1 MTVGNATYQTIE
13 DVPKVV
19 PLFPLEGALLLPRSH
34 IPLNIFEPRYLAMV
48 DAAMRTDRVIGMIQP
63 DLKEGEEEVP
73 GARPPL
79 QSVGCLGR
87 ITSFQ
92 ESGDGR
98 YLVTLSGISRFDLI
112 GEVEDR
118 APFRRGAIDISRYIE
133 DLTPG
138 VGEEEVD
145 RDGVLSALQ
154 SYLDA
159 NEMEADWESVNTA
172 STEVLINALSM
183 MSPYGPKEKQ
193 ALLEAESLKVRAD
206 TLIALAEMEM
216 ARDNP
221 GAGPSIQ

>member
-1 MTVGNATYQTIE
+1 MTVGNATYASIE

-19 PLFPLEGALLLPRSH
+19 PLFPLQGALLLPRSH
-34 IPLNIFEPRYLAMV
+34 IPLNIFEPRYIAMI

-63 DLKEGEEEVP
+63 DLGIDEEDP
-73 GARPPL
+73 NPRPPL
-79 QSVGCLGR
+79 CSVGCLGR

-98 YLVTLSGISRFDLI
+98 YLVTLSGVTRFDLL

-118 APFRRGAIDISRYIE
+118 APFRRGAIDATRFLE

-138 VGEEEVD
+138 VGEEDVD
-145 RDGVLSALQ
+145 RESVLSALQ
-154 SYLDA
+154 TYLDA
-159 NEMEADWESVNTA
+159 NELEADWESVNTA

-193 ALLEAESLKVRAD
+193 ALLEADSLKVRAD
-206 TLIALAEMEM
+206 TLIALAEMEL

-221 GAGPSIQ
+221 GQGPSIQ

>member
-1 MTVGNATYQTIE
+1 MTVGNATYASIE

-19 PLFPLEGALLLPRSH
+19 PLFPLQGALLLPRSH
-34 IPLNIFEPRYLAMV
+34 IPLNIFEPRYIAMI

-63 DLKEGEEEVP
+63 DLGIDEEDP
-73 GARPPL
+73 NPRPPL
-79 QSVGCLGR
+79 CSVGCLGR

-98 YLVTLSGISRFDLI
+98 YLVTLSGVTRFDLL

-118 APFRRGAIDISRYIE
+118 APFRRGAIDATRFLE

-138 VGEEEVD
+138 VGEEDVD
-145 RDGVLSALQ
+145 RESVLSALQ
-154 SYLDA
+154 TYLDV
-159 NEMEADWESVNTA
+159 NELEADWESVNTA

-193 ALLEAESLKVRAD
+193 ALLEADSLKVRAD
-206 TLIALAEMEM
+206 TLIALAEMEL

-221 GAGPSIQ
+221 GQGPSIQ